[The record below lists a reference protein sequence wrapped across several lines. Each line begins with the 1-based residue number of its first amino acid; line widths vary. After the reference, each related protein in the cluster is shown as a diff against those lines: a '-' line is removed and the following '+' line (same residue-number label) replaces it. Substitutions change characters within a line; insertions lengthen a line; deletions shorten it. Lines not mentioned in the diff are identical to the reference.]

1 MKLPG
6 LYLVSGG
13 IVFGA
18 SLLVASNLAPSLNP
32 FAGRAASAQEPA
44 KLATLSPAAKRRLD
58 AAKSPLGDLPSAIDR
73 APTGSIPSGRSVGM
87 IDAVAGGNAVRVVV
101 RPFQHVTIGSE
112 LNARILKLDVRE
124 GESFRAGDVLVSFD
138 CARTE
143 AELASA
149 RAVHSGHKAAYSNA
163 AAMLKYKAAG
173 AFSVQQ
179 AKFEMEKSGADVRN
193 LEAKRGSCQI
203 VAPFNG
209 RVVEKVAQAYE
220 VVSPNQ
226 PLLKIVD
233 DRPPELD
240 LMAPSRWLS
249 WLKPGTP
256 FSMQV
261 DETGETY
268 EAVVEQIGGAVD
280 PVSQSVRLRAK
291 IPAKTAVLAGMSGT
305 ATFHTP
311 GRPLEIKTSEI
322 KTSEIKTSEIKS
334 MEVKP

>member
-1 MKLPG
+1 MKNISG
-6 LYLVSGG
+6 LFLLSCGLVAAGG
-13 IVFGA
+13 V
-18 SLLVASNLAPSLNP
+18 LVASNLTPSLSP
-32 FAGRAASAQEPA
+32 FVKAAADEHAPAPA
-44 KLATLSPAAKRRLD
+44 KKTANAALAMTPEKPATL
-58 AAKSPLGDLPSAIDR
+58 DR
-73 APTGSIPSGRSVGM
+73 EPTGSIPSGRSVGM
-87 IDAVAGGNAVRVVV
+87 IDAVSGGNAVRVVV
-101 RPFQHVTIGSE
+101 RPYQHVTIGSE
-112 LNARILKLDVRE
+112 LNARIQKMDIRE

-149 RAVHSGHKAAYSNA
+149 KAVHNGHKAAYANA

-179 AKFEMEKSGADVRN
+179 AKFEMEKAGADVRN
-193 LEAKRGSCQI
+193 LEAKRGSCEI

-209 RVVEKVAQAYE
+209 RVVEKTAQAYE

-256 FSMQV
+256 FAMQI

-268 EAVVEQIGGAVD
+268 DAVVEQIGGAVD

-291 IPAKTAVLAGMSGT
+291 IPASNAKVLAGMSGT
-305 ATFHTP
+305 ATFKTP
-311 GRPLEIKTSEI
+311 GSKL
-322 KTSEIKTSEIKS
+322 
-334 MEVKP
+334 